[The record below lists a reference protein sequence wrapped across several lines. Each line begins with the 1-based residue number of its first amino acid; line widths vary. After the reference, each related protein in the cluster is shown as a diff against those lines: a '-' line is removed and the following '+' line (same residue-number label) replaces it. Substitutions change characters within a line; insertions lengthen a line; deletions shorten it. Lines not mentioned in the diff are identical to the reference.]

1 MSISATFT
9 MPGDLTIANATTVTA
24 GLMSSTDK
32 SKLDGIEVSAT
43 GDMTGSEIVS
53 SINTALGGT
62 VWQVGVSGGYS
73 TPSEVVV
80 ALDTWFT
87 DQTPQDLTWRDQ
99 HVDTVFGRAGPAV
112 IAVSGDY
119 AIPQITDLVSAL
131 SVKSPTNHAHAIS
144 DTTDLTTQLSALKL
158 IVKSSAAVVVSGA
171 PVLDFYG
178 AAVSAGNGGAVIAIT
193 GQVASVF
200 SRTGAVAAVSG
211 DYDLSKIGETG
222 TYKLYTATDQSLIAQ
237 ATAALVSAALVKR
250 DTSGRFQA
258 QSPLATAD
266 VATKGYI
273 DNLVPSSGNATAVVP
288 FTVGSTQVVD
298 MSAANSEFPNLRRVF
313 LDMTNVT
320 DFYLAGRCDIAG
332 AAGSKYFLQYSVDGT
347 AVGGTTWT
355 AVSGAEFSLTSTG
368 HQASSI
374 VTWPSAARTNHTWT
388 RLMSV
393 GGNATADPSVVMLT
407 GNFVYK
413 TGGGGGGGGA
423 VSSVFGRTGA
433 VVAVS
438 GDYIANQV
446 TVTPVGNMS
455 STHVQAALQEHQGDI
470 DALTAGTVPDNSI
483 TNAKLADVATAT
495 IKGRLTAA
503 TGDPED
509 LTAAQTRTLLS
520 IVDGVSSIYGRT
532 GAIVAVSGDY
542 VASKV
547 NEDATRVVMS
557 ATERT
562 RLAAMED
569 GATKWLPAMQ
579 AITVNSTMTSE
590 FAEATGTVTSI
601 TLPPAPINL
610 ARISNFGSNTITIL
624 GGSRTITGG
633 SMTLAPGTDSTPS
646 TICFSIRASNGSWR
660 KI

>member
-24 GLMSSTDK
+24 GLMSSSDK
-32 SKLDGIEVSAT
+32 IKLDGIEVSAT

-62 VWQVGVSGGYS
+62 VWQIGVSGGYS
-73 TPSEVVV
+73 TPAEVVV

-112 IAVSGDY
+112 ISVSGDY

-131 SVKSPTNHAHAIS
+131 SVKSPTGHAHTIS

-250 DTSGRFQA
+250 DISGRFQA
-258 QSPLATAD
+258 QSPAATGD
-266 VATKGYI
+266 VATKGYV
-273 DNLVPSSGNATAVVP
+273 DNLVPASGKATALALWS
-288 FTVGSTQVVD
+288 VGSTGFTD
-298 MSAANSEFPNLRRVF
+298 MPSAVTEFTNQRRIF
-313 LDMTNVT
+313 IDTINVT
-320 DFYLAGRCDIAG
+320 DFYLAGRCDVAG
-332 AAGSKYFLQYSVDGT
+332 VAGSKLFVQYSVDGT

-355 AVSGAEFSLTSTG
+355 TVSGADFSLTSTG
-368 HQASSI
+368 YQASPI
-374 VTWPSAARTNHTWT
+374 ITWPSAARTDHTWV
-388 RLMSV
+388 RLMGA
-393 GGNATADPSVVMLT
+393 GGNAVADPSVVMFA

-413 TGGGGGGGGA
+413 TGGGGGGA
-423 VSSVFGRTGA
+423 VTSVFTRTGD

-438 GDYIANQV
+438 GDYIANKI
-446 TVTPVGNMS
+446 TVTPVGNMV

-520 IVDGVSSIYGRT
+520 IVDGVSSVYART

-569 GATKWLPAMQ
+569 GATKWLPSMPE
-579 AITVNSTMTSE
+579 IIVNTTMTTE
-590 FAEATGTVTSI
+590 MAEITGSSVTQV
-601 TLPPAPINL
+601 TLPAAPINL
-610 ARISNFGSNTITIL
+610 ARISNFGTTTVTIV

-633 SMTLAPGTDSTPS
+633 NMTLAPGTDTTPS
-646 TICFSIRASNGSWR
+646 TICFSIRSSNGSWR
-660 KI
+660 KV

>member
-1 MSISATFT
+1 MTISATWST
-9 MPGDLTIANATTVTA
+9 TGDLTIANATTVTA
-24 GLMSSTDK
+24 GLMSANDK
-32 SKLDGIEVSAT
+32 IKLDGVEVSAT

-62 VWQVGVSGGYS
+62 VWQIGVSGGYS
-73 TPSEVVV
+73 TPAEVVV

-99 HVDTVFGRAGPAV
+99 HVDTVFGRSGPAV

-131 SVKSPTNHAHAIS
+131 GAKSPTSHAHTIS

-200 SRTGAVAAVSG
+200 TRTGAVAAVSG
-211 DYDLSKIGETG
+211 DYDLSKIAETG
-222 TYKLYTATDQSLIAQ
+222 TYKLYTATDQSLVAQ

-250 DTSGRFQA
+250 DSSGRFQA
-258 QSPLATAD
+258 QSPLVTGD
-266 VATKGYI
+266 VATKGYV
-273 DNLVPSSGNATAVVP
+273 DTLVPATGNATTTIP

-298 MSAANSEFPNLRRVF
+298 MSAANSEFPNQRRVF
-313 LDMTNVT
+313 FDATNVT

-332 AAGSKYFLQYSVDGT
+332 VAGSKYFLQYSVDGT

-355 AVSGAEFSLTSTG
+355 PVSGAEFSLTSTG

-374 VTWPSAARTNHTWT
+374 VTWPSAARTNHTWV

-407 GNFVYK
+407 GNFIYK
-413 TGGGGGGGGA
+413 TGGGGGGGA

-438 GDYIANQV
+438 GDYIANQI
-446 TVTPVGNMS
+446 TVTPVGNLA

-495 IKGRLTAA
+495 IKGRITAA

-520 IVDGVSSIYGRT
+520 IVDGVSSVYGRT
-532 GAIVAVSGDY
+532 GAVVAVSGDY

-547 NEDATRVVMS
+547 NEDATRVIMS

-562 RLAAMED
+562 RLAGMED
-569 GATKWLPAMQ
+569 GATKWLPSMP
-579 AITVNSTMTSE
+579 AIIVNTTMTTE
-590 FAEATGTVTSI
+590 FAEITGSSVTQV
-601 TLPPAPINL
+601 TLPAPPINL
-610 ARISNFGSNTITIL
+610 ARISNYGTTTVTIV

-633 SMTLAPGTDSTPS
+633 NMTLAPGTDTVPS

-660 KI
+660 KV